1 MSLARRLTLALGV
14 LAATAGLASA
24 LTGSAFGFGLDY
36 LFVTLVGLL
45 AVVQGLRYG
54 AARRGADF
62 EFTETGDPELRHE
75 VPTPGEEF
83 DAGLAASQG
92 WSYRSMRERDEIHD
106 RLREAA
112 VESLVTHRELSRA
125 EAERQVDEG
134 EWIDDADAADVLATG
149 SVRRGPRDVLRG
161 LLRRE
166 PRYQYGVRRA
176 VDEIDAIQRGER

>member
-1 MSLARRLTLALGV
+1 MTILRRLTLALGV
-14 LAATAGLASA
+14 LAALTGLASA
-24 LTGSAFGFGLDY
+24 VTGSAFGFGLDY

-45 AVVQGLRYG
+45 AVVQGLRYAG
-54 AARRGADF
+54 ARRSADF

-92 WSYRSMRERDEIHD
+92 WSYRSMRERDEIEN

-112 VESLVTHRELSRA
+112 VESLVTHRGVSRE
-125 EAERQVDEG
+125 EAERLVDEG
-134 EWIDDADAADVLATG
+134 EWVDDPEAADVLATE
-149 SVRRGPRDVLRG
+149 SVRREPRDVLRG

-166 PRYQYGVRRA
+166 PRFQHGVRRA